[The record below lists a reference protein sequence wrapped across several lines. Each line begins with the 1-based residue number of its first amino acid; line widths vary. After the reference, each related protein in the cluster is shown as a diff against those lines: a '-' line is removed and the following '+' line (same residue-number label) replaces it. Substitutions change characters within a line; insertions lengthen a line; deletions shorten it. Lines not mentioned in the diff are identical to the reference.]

1 MVPAAWHRESVL
13 KLMDEID
20 SYIPDPER
28 ALDKPFQMSVEDVFT
43 IQGRGTVVTGRVEQ
57 GIIKV
62 GQEVEVVG
70 MGSNIK
76 TAVTGTWFRSCWAQ
90 SFRVKAQSISHAA
103 AHCIGS
109 LTLSWCLPC
118 LCQVFAWSAL

>member
-1 MVPAAWHRESVL
+1 
-13 KLMDEID
+13 MDEID

-70 MGSNIK
+70 MGSKIK
-76 TAVTGTWFRSCWAQ
+76 TSVTGKKLDPC
-90 SFRVKAQSISHAA
+90 
-103 AHCIGS
+103 S
-109 LTLSWCLPC
+109 LRPEM
-118 LCQVFAWSAL
+118 

>member
-1 MVPAAWHRESVL
+1 M

-70 MGSNIK
+70 MGANIK
-76 TAVTGTWFRSCWAQ
+76 TAGTGTWCSVMGLRPSDISPFRDSC
-90 SFRVKAQSISHAA
+90 S
-103 AHCIGS
+103 C
-109 LTLSWCLPC
+109 
-118 LCQVFAWSAL
+118 ALYWVDH

>member
-1 MVPAAWHRESVL
+1 MLGCRESIL

-70 MGSNIK
+70 MGSKIK
-76 TAVTGTWFRSCWAQ
+76 TSVTGKKLDPC
-90 SFRVKAQSISHAA
+90 
-103 AHCIGS
+103 S
-109 LTLSWCLPC
+109 LRPEM
-118 LCQVFAWSAL
+118 